1 MIPPPTPTP
10 ESILSLP
17 VSTAALGLS
26 QAITVVILLVLLL
39 ARRRPRGKSV
49 PCTFEVGHAPW
60 LAALLDGLPQAA
72 LVVGPNGLPVTWNAA
87 AARSLDLSKGATRLP
102 PSLAALVIR
111 VIESGATETTEIVA
125 PHAPGRSLRATASLL
140 GEVGEHGI
148 LVLVQNPAEEA
159 RGAEP
164 YRRLIGAMAH
174 ELRTPL
180 TAILGH
186 ADILG
191 SCNPIEE
198 EALWRRSRG
207 FIASEAERLARLVE
221 DLLTLS
227 RLDLTPLQRRPVN
240 LRAVAEEAISALFQV
255 AQVRGVRLAL
265 QSPPNLSRILGD
277 RDRLQQ
283 VFLNLLDNAIK
294 YSSTGGEVMVR
305 LTPQEDLMQVEV
317 RDDGVGIA
325 PEDLPYVFD
334 PLYRS
339 ENVRDV
345 PGTGLGLTIVRTI
358 LEQHGATIDVQSTPG
373 HGTTFH
379 FGLPCAQ
386 SEQASRPKSLH
397 P

>member
-1 MIPPPTPTP
+1 MIPSPTPTP

-39 ARRRPRGKSV
+39 TRRRPRGKSV
-49 PCTFEVGHAPW
+49 PRTFEVGDASW

-87 AARSLDLSKGATRLP
+87 AARSLDLSKGTTRLP
-102 PSLAALVIR
+102 PSLAALVVR

-125 PHAPGRSLRATASLL
+125 PDAPGRSLRVTASLL
-140 GEVGEHGI
+140 GEVGENGI
-148 LVLVQNPAEEA
+148 LVLMQNPAEETQ
-159 RGAEP
+159 GAEP
-164 YRRLIGAMAH
+164 YRRLISAMAH

-191 SCNPIEE
+191 SCNPVEE

-255 AQVRGVRLAL
+255 AQARGVRLAL
-265 QSPPNLSRILGD
+265 QSPPNLSRVLGD

-294 YSSTGGEVMVR
+294 YSSAGGEVVVR

-317 RDDGVGIA
+317 CDDGVGIA

-379 FGLPCAQ
+379 FCLPCAQ
-386 SEQASRPKSLH
+386 SDQVSRPKSLH